1 MTWFSE
7 PTHPG
12 REFLFLFSFIEPD
25 AHCLYLSSGI
35 PSNRY
40 SIVSTSETFN
50 SGLGTA
56 ESNHLFRQSQSFAS
70 MSQVAPS
77 PETNYGNVPQLALPP
92 PRGASIGREHSPS
105 STESGT
111 SNNYAYGSSEEP
123 SASNVDPYYQP
134 FINEVYQDEA
144 EQPILPSEYT
154 TTSPEPV
161 YQTAPARVRQPSQR
175 GVSLVDTGPVR
186 SAQAAPHDAVRRV
199 SRHQRRSSSKNQLV
213 SPISSGGHTGSLPPG
228 AVSS

>member
-1 MTWFSE
+1 
-7 PTHPG
+7 
-12 REFLFLFSFIEPD
+12 
-25 AHCLYLSSGI
+25 
-35 PSNRY
+35 
-40 SIVSTSETFN
+40 
-50 SGLGTA
+50 
-56 ESNHLFRQSQSFAS
+56 

-77 PETNYGNVPQLALPP
+77 PETNYGNVSQLALPP
-92 PRGASIGREHSPS
+92 ARGASIGREQSPS
-105 STESGT
+105 STESGA
-111 SNNYAYGSSEEP
+111 SNNYGGHGSSEDP
-123 SASNVDPYYQP
+123 SGSSHADPYYQP
-134 FINEVYQDEA
+134 FTNEVYQDEA
-144 EQPILPSEYT
+144 EQPILPSEYHP

-213 SPISSGGHTGSLPPG
+213 SPISSGGHTGNLPPG